1 MPRKHI
7 ILLVHGIRTHAS
19 WYERAQQVFAQ
30 LGDIEIEPIKYG
42 RFDLFR
48 FLIPGPWR
56 RGPIDRSE
64 DRMLPI
70 IDRVRK
76 EGGLVSV
83 IAHSNGTNVV
93 ATLLK
98 ESYLFKIDN
107 LILCGS
113 VIDTDF
119 DWEGVSHKVS
129 GKIINDYGVRDI
141 WPAVAKSFTWGYGY
155 SGTNGFG
162 APVKDRLHD
171 TTHSAYFSK
180 DFMEKYWISF
190 FRDGTIVRPEYGDVE
205 IPESPWWFYFFEIPW
220 KWAILALLGL
230 LAFFLWSDKT
240 AIDGG
245 AGISRETGG
254 PANYFAYYEI
264 GQDGRPTSD
273 GDLRLEEREQG
284 LPTYEDVKD
293 GTILEVM
300 TGKNLYLE
308 PERSSKSV
316 AVDPG
321 TCLEVLS
328 HAKPFKPEF
337 AASGGWFE
345 VRRVSCAGQSSAP
358 APAEQ
363 SAGTTEIPAFSAAC
377 DRTSYVVNLDEL
389 GQLRTEAELVNTAA
403 WVNVAIG
410 ELGQREYSGEEANPH
425 IVAYMATAEPKLR
438 SDEQPWNSQFVNYV
452 MNRAGKT
459 GTNSGLARSW
469 LNWGKNPIDEVGE
482 RVVGSVV
489 VASRAGVPGGGVA
502 GFYLGPDGTDSI
514 RMLAGNICKE
524 VSIVSVPEGRILGYR
539 LPSDWLGPA
548 Q

>member
-190 FRDGTIVRPEYGDVE
+190 FRDGSIVRPEYGDVE
-205 IPESPWWFYFFEIPW
+205 IPESPWWFYFFEVPW
-220 KWAILALLGL
+220 KWVIVALLGL
-230 LAFFLWSDKT
+230 LAFFAWSGGGATPDVSPG
-240 AIDGG
+240 DGG
-245 AGISRETGG
+245 DPTTAA
-254 PANYFAYYEI
+254 PATATPA
-264 GQDGRPTSD
+264 DG
-273 GDLRLEEREQG
+273 
-284 LPTYEDVKD
+284 V
-293 GTILEVM
+293 
-300 TGKNLYLE
+300 
-308 PERSSKSV
+308 
-316 AVDPG
+316 
-321 TCLEVLS
+321 
-328 HAKPFKPEF
+328 
-337 AASGGWFE
+337 
-345 VRRVSCAGQSSAP
+345 AP
-358 APAEQ
+358 APTGPSAE
-363 SAGTTEIPAFSAAC
+363 TTEGPALSLAC
-377 DRTSYVVNLDEL
+377 DRGSYVVNLDEL
-389 GQLRTEAELVNTAA
+389 GQLRSDADLVNTAT
-403 WVNVAIG
+403 WVNIAIG
-410 ELGQREYSGEEANPH
+410 ELGQREFSGDEANPR
-425 IVAYMATAEPKLR
+425 ILAYMATAEPKFA

-469 LNWGKNPIDEVGE
+469 LSWGKDAIAEVGE
-482 RVVGSVV
+482 PVVGSVV
-489 VASRAGVPGGGVA
+489 VTSRDGVPGGGVA
-502 GFYLGPDGTDSI
+502 GFYLGSAPDGGV
-514 RMLAGNICKE
+514 RVLAGNICKE
-524 VSIVSVPEGRILGYR
+524 VSIVSVPESKILGYR